1 MRCVA
6 QVYHDSWTAWDDA
19 TSFGR
24 CGDVAVWTRPRV
36 PQVMWFTSLMTP
48 LFVLWSWSGRK
59 LIRQVNKTYT
69 TPMIKWVSRRQK
81 KIHFVLFVFVM
92 LVCCA
97 DPIFLRRCSVC
108 WRFFFFFLQK
118 VSSFCSIWT
127 RHFVML
133 FVFLSLSWKKMF
145 SFWFLC
151 QTQHILFLF
160 SGTCVHMYLTR
171 SVEARRGCRHR
182 THVRIVL
189 YIPGVLTFQPLAFA
203 GKFDFNFLCPF
214 DSFAVGLSLW
224 NWPFRPG
231 SHWKRRNT
239 TRHSWRVQCE
249 PFLGSHGVHVH
260 ANAADTEKH
269 TSHFVRRS
277 YQISVHT

>member
-1 MRCVA
+1 M
-6 QVYHDSWTAWDDA
+6 QILFFS
-19 TSFGR
+19 
-24 CGDVAVWTRPRV
+24 DV
-36 PQVMWFTSLMTP
+36 
-48 LFVLWSWSGRK
+48 VL
-59 LIRQVNKTYT
+59 
-69 TPMIKWVSRRQK
+69 
-81 KIHFVLFVFVM
+81 
-92 LVCCA
+92 
-97 DPIFLRRCSVC
+97 SVED
-108 WRFFFFFLQK
+108 FFFFLQK

-214 DSFAVGLSLW
+214 DSFAVGLSL
-224 NWPFRPG
+224 
-231 SHWKRRNT
+231 
-239 TRHSWRVQCE
+239 
-249 PFLGSHGVHVH
+249 
-260 ANAADTEKH
+260 
-269 TSHFVRRS
+269 
-277 YQISVHT
+277 